1 MICPNC
7 KNESNG
13 AKWCPECGLQLEI
26 DETHNGIFEK
36 SSKGDTQKLRPVSA
50 QHNDAQ
56 TSYGKPYERKNKN
69 ASKNTGVSDKSFK
82 ILLISVG
89 AAAVSLI
96 FVVVLI
102 ILGVIGPKN
111 NKVSEPT
118 NKIVLENEDTDALFE
133 TAMENFE
140 LGDYEEAET
149 LFEAVLEADA
159 DNDEAK
165 LIYDIVYNYNRAIKK
180 NQVKKYEEAREFF
193 DNIPIDYIDYAIK
206 MDVEKLDNEISS
218 FETAYASFAEVQ
230 RCMEDADYEEAL
242 KAIEIID
249 KNYLTDADCVT
260 LDEYSAEIQQYLKNK
275 ENEEVSDD
283 MTKKK
288 AEIIITEYCED
299 LVMAINSRDF
309 SIVEKHISGQLY
321 NDQKKLVQ
329 TCIDNGITESFDALI
344 IKDVHKISDT
354 KWKVSVAE
362 GETLYH
368 SDGTKESK
376 TFDWTYTIEFI
387 DSEFYLTKIE

>member
-7 KNESNG
+7 KNESHG

-26 DETHNGIFEK
+26 DDALIGTFEK
-36 SSKGDTQKLRPVSA
+36 NEKGDTQKLRPISTPGKEADTPSA
-50 QHNDAQ
+50 RLTQNQTKNVKNDGQ
-56 TSYGKPYERKNKN
+56 
-69 ASKNTGVSDKSFK
+69 VSDNSFK
-82 ILLISVG
+82 ILIISVCV
-89 AAAVSLI
+89 AVILVLTAI
-96 FVVVLI
+96 VLI
-102 ILGVIGPKN
+102 ITGVIGPKS
-111 NKVSEPT
+111 NKVQAPPDE
-118 NKIVLENEDTDALFE
+118 IVLENEDTDALFE
-133 TAMENFE
+133 TAMEKIE

-149 LFEAVLEADA
+149 IFEAALEADA
-159 DNDEAK
+159 ENDEAK
-165 LIYDIVYNYNRAIKK
+165 LIYDIVYNYNRALKK
-180 NQVKKYEEAREFF
+180 IQAKKYEEAREFF

-206 MDVEKLDNEISS
+206 MDVEKLDDEISS
-218 FETAYASFAEVQ
+218 FEIAYESFYEVEK
-230 RCMEDADYEEAL
+230 CMEDGDYEEAL

-260 LDEYSAEIQQYLKNK
+260 LDEYSAEIKQYLKNK
-275 ENEEVSDD
+275 ENEEASDD

-344 IKDVHKISDT
+344 IKNVHKISDT